1 MGWVGMKFVC
11 LICRCRRQRRR
22 RIRAAIVTIVV
33 LVVIVVVYLVVVNV
47 VVITLVVV
55 VVVVKP
61 FIRSNKSF
69 FFLSHPP
76 PSPFPPF
83 SLHHAHLHLFVRM
96 YIYIY
101 IYVIS
106 SYCFCVFFVLLSV
119 IVLVFCPLSLPF
131 RRRRRLSGEEKER
144 IETEKRLKNLRIV
157 RKTDRE
163 TDEIKGSLH
172 PSIDPYLNR
181 NLHFD
186 YGSRFVNSLR
196 HPWVNE
202 SVNLFFEMAGA
213 RGTKPLFSSAEE
225 NARTA
230 REIVQSQ
237 LVSTAV
243 AANAQK
249 NKNLVASLR
258 TAMVGAGLD
267 TDRVET
273 TLSTFDP
280 TVTIGEYDARNKNGH
295 LVKVS

>member
-33 LVVIVVVYLVVVNV
+33 LAVIVVVYLVVVNV

-69 FFLSHPP
+69 FSCPTHPLLLFHPFLSIT
-76 PSPFPPF
+76 
-83 SLHHAHLHLFVRM
+83 RI
-96 YIYIY
+96 YIYLSVCTYIY

>member
-1 MGWVGMKFVC
+1 
-11 LICRCRRQRRR
+11 
-22 RIRAAIVTIVV
+22 
-33 LVVIVVVYLVVVNV
+33 
-47 VVITLVVV
+47 
-55 VVVVKP
+55 
-61 FIRSNKSF
+61 
-69 FFLSHPP
+69 
-76 PSPFPPF
+76 
-83 SLHHAHLHLFVRM
+83 M

-101 IYVIS
+101 IYIRYFLVL
-106 SYCFCVFFVLLSV
+106 FLCVFFFVLLSV

-131 RRRRRLSGEEKER
+131 RCRRRRLLGEEKER

-267 TDRVET
+267 ADRVET